1 LTRRPAQATDR
12 AATYR
17 QVFSSREFRSI
28 LSGHTVSTLG
38 DQALRVALALLVY
51 NDSHSPLTTAFAYS
65 LTFLPW
71 VVAGPLLSG
80 YADRLPRRA
89 VMCVGTSIRGLIVAA
104 MAIPSVP
111 IPAVLVLVFLSELLS
126 PPIDAAGFAVLPDLL
141 TGDRYVVGSSIVQGT
156 GQAAQIIGFAAGGAM
171 VAAMGARGAFA
182 LDAATFFIAAGCFQL
197 ALRRRV
203 EGERPQA
210 KTSFWS
216 DTVDGFRISLGRPG
230 PRGLLL
236 LAWWG
241 AVVLLVPEALAA
253 PYAARVAHE
262 GDAATGWLLAAQPAG
277 MVLGM
282 LLLARLV
289 RPSVRLRLMHPMA
302 VLGTLPLVVFL
313 ARPPLVPALALLVVS
328 GVMWSYQVPLQ
339 GAFVAQIPAEFRGR
353 AFGVA
358 AAGLQVA
365 QGIGVLAGGGIAEVA
380 GVSTAIGV
388 AGIAGAIG
396 MVALAVTRPAALAAE
411 PLPEPAAAAAT

>member
-1 LTRRPAQATDR
+1 MTRRPAPATDR

-17 QVFSSREFRSI
+17 QVFSSREFRFI

-51 NDSHSPLTTAFAYS
+51 NDSHSPLATAFAYS

-89 VMCVGTSIRGLIVAA
+89 VICVGTLVRGLIVAA
-104 MAIPSVP
+104 MAVPNVP
-111 IPAVLVLVFLSELLS
+111 IPVVLALVFLSELLA

-141 TGDRYVVGSSIVQGT
+141 AGDRYVVGSSLVQSV
-156 GQAAQIIGFAAGGAM
+156 GQAAQIVGFAIGGAL
-171 VAAMGARGAFA
+171 VAGVGARGAFA
-182 LDAATFFIAAGCFQL
+182 LDAASFFLAALLFQL
-197 ALRRRV
+197 GLKRFH
-203 EGERPQA
+203 EGERPEA

-216 DTVDGFRISLGRPG
+216 DTVDGFRISLGRAG

-253 PYAARVAHE
+253 PYVARVAHQ
-262 GDAATGWLLAAQPAG
+262 GDAATGWMLAAQPAG
-277 MVLGM
+277 MVVGM

-302 VLGTLPLVVFL
+302 VVGTLPLLGFA
-313 ARPPLVPALALLVVS
+313 ARPALLPALVLLFLS
-328 GVMWSYQVPLQ
+328 GMMWSYQVPLQ
-339 GAFVAQIPAEFRGR
+339 GAFVAHIAGEFRGR

-365 QGIGVLAGGGIAEVA
+365 QGLGVLVGGGVAELA
-380 GVSTAIGV
+380 GTAAAIT
-388 AGIAGAIG
+388 IAGLAGALG
-396 MVALAVTRPAALAAE
+396 MLALSGTRTAALTAPSLAE
-411 PLPEPAAAAAT
+411 PAPAT